1 MNFMFQ
7 FLVIFVEF
15 TMHFSPY
22 IFCFIPNVKI
32 QSHSSFKHVQS
43 LSKKKKKKKKV
54 PLRTFLT
61 SFLFFLKSNS
71 SLFIDNLL
79 FPGALFHGSPA
90 KVPKK
95 GMIGIYL
102 LHFITY
108 ILFYHLQYFGL
119 TFSPSHFSSP
129 HFIVFTR

>member
-1 MNFMFQ
+1 MLKFNHTPVSNMFILCQ
-7 FLVIFVEF
+7 
-15 TMHFSPY
+15 
-22 IFCFIPNVKI
+22 
-32 QSHSSFKHVQS
+32 
-43 LSKKKKKKKKV
+43 KKKAKV

-79 FPGALFHGSPA
+79 FTGALFHGSPA

-95 GMIGIYL
+95 GMISIYL

-108 ILFYHLQYFGL
+108 ILFY
-119 TFSPSHFSSP
+119 
-129 HFIVFTR
+129 FT

>member
-1 MNFMFQ
+1 MLKFNHTPVSNMFNLCQ
-7 FLVIFVEF
+7 
-15 TMHFSPY
+15 
-22 IFCFIPNVKI
+22 
-32 QSHSSFKHVQS
+32 
-43 LSKKKKKKKKV
+43 KKV

-95 GMIGIYL
+95 GMISIYL

-108 ILFYHLQYFGL
+108 ILFY
-119 TFSPSHFSSP
+119 
-129 HFIVFTR
+129 FT